1 MCPILYLLYARDVAL
16 QYNAGWSTPG
26 IGFALATPPTLPAL
40 QQCVNADGTYMTD
53 PLVVISYADDD
64 NHTATT
70 VDGLRA
76 NLAAAEA
83 AAAVTATTLNV
94 GATKSASHADAAKAV
109 VEDTRGTPIGS
120 DDGSDDRRHRR
131 TRRRRG
137 HHTATSAH
145 PRGQ

>member
-94 GATKSASHADAAKAV
+94 GATKSAYMGTLPRPSWRTPEAHRLATTMAATTGDTDAPDGG
-109 VEDTRGTPIGS
+109 EDITLQ
-120 DDGSDDRRHRR
+120 RRHIPEV
-131 TRRRRG
+131 T
-137 HHTATSAH
+137 
-145 PRGQ
+145 